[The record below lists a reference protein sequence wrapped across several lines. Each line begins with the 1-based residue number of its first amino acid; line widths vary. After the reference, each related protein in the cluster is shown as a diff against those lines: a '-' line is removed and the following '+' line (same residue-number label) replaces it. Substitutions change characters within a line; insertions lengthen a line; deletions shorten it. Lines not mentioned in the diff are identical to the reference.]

1 VGLADL
7 VIAGLVLAGALGLL
21 YRSLR
26 RSAAGGCHGCS
37 GGGCRR
43 DAPPEV
49 VRLGA
54 GRADQRGRRAALPG
68 AGPSS
73 S

>member
-1 VGLADL
+1 MIVTGADL
-7 VIAGLVLAGALGLL
+7 VIAGLVLAGALWLL

-26 RSAAGGCHGCS
+26 RGSAGCHGCA
-37 GGGCRR
+37 GGGCGR
-43 DAPPEV
+43 APPAV
-49 VRLGA
+49 VRLGG
-54 GRADQRGRRAALPG
+54 GRADQRGRGAVGPD